1 MLGGGAVT
9 AVAETVAALLSERD
23 GETANGRRVHVVLL
37 VDSTDIR
44 RSGEDVKALVEA

>member
-9 AVAETVAALLSERD
+9 AVVETVAALLSDRD